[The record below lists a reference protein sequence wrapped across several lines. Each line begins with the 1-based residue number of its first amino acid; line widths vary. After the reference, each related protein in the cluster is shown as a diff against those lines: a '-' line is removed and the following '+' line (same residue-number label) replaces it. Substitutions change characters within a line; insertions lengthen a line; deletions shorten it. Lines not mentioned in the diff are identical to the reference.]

1 MIGGLLITPGG
12 KRIPQKTQRERHQRE
27 EQKGVKRLRHAT
39 SLLVR
44 RGGVV
49 KAVAGRINSEIA
61 GIGDGI
67 GIHVFVWDTV
77 IAAAGVEA
85 ETGCESLG
93 RDRILSVL

>member
-1 MIGGLLITPGG
+1 MIGGLLITLGS
-12 KRIPQKTQRERHQRE
+12 KHIQQKTQRRRHQRE
-27 EQKGVKRLRHAT
+27 EQECVKRLRHAT
-39 SLLVR
+39 ALLVR
-44 RGGVV
+44 RGDIVN
-49 KAVAGRINSEIA
+49 AVAGLINSEVA